1 LGILTLTG
9 GGGGSFGGLAV
20 VSKLDCDGVTPN
32 LPSLTKLTSLTVRV
46 VSDSI
51 TCVVATWP
59 GEFGL
64 QVRLF
69 PTALLGAYFSVTAKC
84 SLESV
89 KGDGSAHG
97 CAAECAVRFEP
108 VCANTGFFDTSV
120 ERFRVG

>member
-20 VSKLDCDGVTPN
+20 VSKIRLWRCDAKPAITDNVDIIDGSRGFRFNNFRRCNVTRRIRLTGPAVSYG
-32 LPSLTKLTSLTVRV
+32 PSW
-46 VSDSI
+46 
-51 TCVVATWP
+51 C
-59 GEFGL
+59 
-64 QVRLF
+64 
-69 PTALLGAYFSVTAKC
+69 LLSVTAKC